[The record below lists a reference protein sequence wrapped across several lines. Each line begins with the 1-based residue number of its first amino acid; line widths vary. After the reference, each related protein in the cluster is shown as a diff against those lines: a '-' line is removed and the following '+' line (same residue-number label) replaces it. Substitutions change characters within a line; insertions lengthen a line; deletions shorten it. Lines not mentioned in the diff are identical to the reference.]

1 MARKM
6 RTTNLAGCGPLSH
19 IYRNMS
25 GKLYVVATPIGNL
38 EDMPPRAVRVLRE
51 VDLIAAEDTRHTGH
65 LLTRF
70 EIRKP
75 LISYHQFSEAKRTAE
90 FLRKFEQGQSI
101 ALVSDAGLPGVSDPG
116 ERLIRAAVE
125 AGVPV
130 EVVPGASAPLLAL
143 AGSGFAM
150 VPFYFGGFL
159 PVKSGQRRKELLAA
173 AARGCTGIYFESPYR
188 IVRMLE
194 DAVAEIPQAR
204 LCLAR
209 ELTKKFEEYRR
220 GTAAELLAHFQV
232 HEPRGEFCLVISTE
246 KKRSKMERSAE

>member
-1 MARKM
+1 
-6 RTTNLAGCGPLSH
+6 
-19 IYRNMS
+19 MS

-38 EDMPPRAVRVLRE
+38 EDMPPRAIRVLKE

-75 LISYHQFSEAKRTAE
+75 LVSYHQFSEAKRTAE
-90 FLRKFEQGQSI
+90 FLEKFEQGQSI
-101 ALVSDAGLPGVSDPG
+101 ALVSDAGMPGVSDPG
-116 ERLIRAAVE
+116 ERLIRAAVA
-125 AGVPV
+125 AGVAV
-130 EVVPGASAPLLAL
+130 EVVPGPSAPLLAL
-143 AGSGFAM
+143 AGSGLPM

-173 AARGCTGIYFESPYR
+173 AARECTSLYFESPYR
-188 IVRMLE
+188 VKRMLE
-194 DAVAEIPQAR
+194 DAVAEIPLAR

-220 GTAAELLAHFQV
+220 GTAAELLAHFQA
-232 HEPRGEFCLVISTE
+232 HEPRGEFCLVIAPQE
-246 KKRSKMERSAE
+246 ER

>member
-1 MARKM
+1 M
-6 RTTNLAGCGPLSH
+6 P
-19 IYRNMS
+19 
-25 GKLYVVATPIGNL
+25 GKLYVVSTPIGNL
-38 EDMPPRAVRVLRE
+38 EDMPPRAVRVLKE
-51 VDLIAAEDTRHTGH
+51 ADLIAAEDTRHTGH

-75 LISYHQFSEAKRTAE
+75 LVSYHQFSEAKRTSE
-90 FLRKFEQGQSI
+90 FLRKFEEGQSI

-116 ERLIRAAVE
+116 ERLIRAAVA
-125 AGVPV
+125 AGVAV
-130 EVVPGASAPLLAL
+130 EIVPGPSAPLLAL
-143 AGSGFAM
+143 AGSGFSM

-173 AARGCTGIYFESPYR
+173 AARGCTSVYFESPYR
-188 IVRMLE
+188 VVRMLE

-232 HEPRGEFCLVISTE
+232 HEPRGEFCLVV
-246 KKRSKMERSAE
+246 AAAA

>member
-1 MARKM
+1 M
-6 RTTNLAGCGPLSH
+6 P
-19 IYRNMS
+19 

-38 EDMPPRAVRVLRE
+38 EDIAPRALRVLRE
-51 VDLIAAEDTRHTGH
+51 VDLIAAEDTRHTGN

-75 LISYHQFSEAKRTAE
+75 LVSYHQFSEAKRTAE
-90 FLRKFEQGQSI
+90 FLEKFVQGQSI
-101 ALVSDAGLPGVSDPG
+101 ALVSDAGMPGVSDPG

-125 AGVPV
+125 AGVAV
-130 EVVPGASAPLLAL
+130 EVVPGPSAPLVAL
-143 AGSGFAM
+143 AGSGLPM

-173 AARGCTGIYFESPYR
+173 AAREYTSVYFESPYR
-188 IVRMLE
+188 VVRMLE

-209 ELTKKFEEYRR
+209 ELTKKFEEFRR
-220 GTAAELLAHFQV
+220 GSPAELLAHFQT
-232 HEPRGEFCLVISTE
+232 HEPRGEFCVVVAGPAKIKTAQ
-246 KKRSKMERSAE
+246 SAG

>member
-1 MARKM
+1 
-6 RTTNLAGCGPLSH
+6 
-19 IYRNMS
+19 MS

-90 FLRKFEQGQSI
+90 FLKKFEMGQSI

-116 ERLIRAAVE
+116 ERLIRAAVA
-125 AGVPV
+125 AGVTV
-130 EVVPGASAPLLAL
+130 EVVPGPSAPLMAL
-143 AGSGFAM
+143 AGSGFPM

-159 PVKSGQRRKELLAA
+159 PVKGGQRRKELLAA
-173 AARGCTGIYFESPYR
+173 SARECTSIYFESPYR
-188 IVRMLE
+188 VVRMLE
-194 DAVAEIPQAR
+194 DAVTEIPLAR

-209 ELTKKFEEYRR
+209 ELTKKFEEYKR
-220 GTAAELLAHFQV
+220 GTAAELLAHFQA
-232 HEPRGEFCLVISTE
+232 HEPRGEFCLVIAPESIN
-246 KKRSKMERSAE
+246 KKTVDPLLP

>member
-1 MARKM
+1 
-6 RTTNLAGCGPLSH
+6 
-19 IYRNMS
+19 
-25 GKLYVVATPIGNL
+25 
-38 EDMPPRAVRVLRE
+38 
-51 VDLIAAEDTRHTGH
+51 

-90 FLRKFEQGQSI
+90 FLQKFEQGQSI

-116 ERLIRAAVE
+116 ERLIRAVVA
-125 AGVPV
+125 AGVPM
-130 EVVPGASAPLLAL
+130 EVVPGPSAPLLAL
-143 AGSGFAM
+143 AGSGFPM

-173 AARGCTGIYFESPYR
+173 AARECTSIYFESPYR
-188 IVRMLE
+188 VVRMLE
-194 DAVAEIPQAR
+194 DAVAEIPQAQ

-220 GTAAELLAHFQV
+220 GPASELLVHFQA
-232 HEPRGEFCLVISTE
+232 HEPRGEFCLVIAPESSN
-246 KKRSKMERSAE
+246 KKIAQTIL

>member
-1 MARKM
+1 MA
-6 RTTNLAGCGPLSH
+6 
-19 IYRNMS
+19 

-38 EDMPPRAVRVLRE
+38 EDMPPRAVRVLKE

-75 LISYHQFSEAKRTAE
+75 LVSYHQFSEAKRTAE
-90 FLRKFEQGQSI
+90 FLQKFEQGQSI

-116 ERLIRAAVE
+116 ERLIRAAVA
-125 AGVPV
+125 AGVAI
-130 EVVPGASAPLLAL
+130 EVVPGPSAPLLAL
-143 AGSGFAM
+143 AGSGFSM

-173 AARGCTGIYFESPYR
+173 TTRECTSIYFESPYR
-188 IVRMLE
+188 VVRMLE
-194 DAVAEIPQAR
+194 DGVAVIPEAR

-220 GTAAELLAHFQV
+220 GTAAELLAHFQA
-232 HEPRGEFCLVISTE
+232 HEPRGEFCLVI
-246 KKRSKMERSAE
+246 AAGN